1 MWLSLQRDFDGAH
14 VGATLWSSF
23 LIHRLQL
30 ISADAYAFDFD
41 IGKESVS
48 DYFNDIDG
56 SADGS
61 TAGFDFYFFG
71 AGVEEGDACKDVIHG
86 GLFSDEH
93 CVGSFSHESASL
105 LVYF

>member
-1 MWLSLQRDFDGAH
+1 
-14 VGATLWSSF
+14 
-23 LIHRLQL
+23 
-30 ISADAYAFDFD
+30 
-41 IGKESVS
+41 VS
-48 DYFNDIDG
+48 NYFSDVYG

-61 TAGFDFYFFG
+61 AAGFNFYFFG
-71 AGVEEGDACKDVIHG
+71 AGMEEGDASKDVIHG